1 MEQDIRLQTTEQNT
15 AGKREHNA
23 ETTEKIQPA
32 GGAEKKPLVFFI
44 AALLSYPIAYIYV
57 DAVLLHEMNRWESS
71 RMYIF
76 YAGYLLFTLLFIA
89 AVELLRYF
97 GGPRDRSEG
106 ERAAGRA
113 AAGLRFED
121 WFWPGILILQ
131 ALALTIYSPHAGPI
145 GIWQELLWHLT
156 AVYYVLQ
163 RTDMLAAGRTG
174 CLIGLDLLTGF
185 FAIPCLNVMLRLMS
199 VIRGIVSL
207 RDPKK
212 HRFSWVVLA
221 SVLTAAVA
229 VMIAWTQLSA
239 ADDNFAR
246 LGSGLSGWIENL
258 LKSFSEEFVLKF
270 ILSVPVG
277 CFLFALAGGAA
288 RRERALMTSEEFAR
302 ETAGFRRVPAV
313 SAGIVMGALTAVY
326 ALFFGLQA
334 AEFVFALG
342 GGPAGTAISAP
353 TASRFAVQGFWEL
366 FRILFLNMLVL
377 GAFSFLMDTKN
388 GRERNPLRR
397 GVLRI
402 LTAVFAASGAAF
414 AVLDLVKLG
423 VYIHLYGYTPKRV
436 LAGWFLCMLFLC
448 AVLFVLRIFVS
459 FRAVPL
465 AVFLMA
471 AGFTLF
477 ALLPLESMIAGA
489 NIARYE
495 AGVDQGVDVDVLRE
509 CRYPDRE
516 KYLDRDT
523 AGDPYDDSYDDY

>member
-1 MEQDIRLQTTEQNT
+1 MEQNVRLQATEKKQAT
-15 AGKREHNA
+15 GAGKQSLA
-23 ETTEKIQPA
+23 FLI
-32 GGAEKKPLVFFI
+32 G
-44 AALLSYPIAYIYV
+44 ALLSYPLAYIYV
-57 DAVLLHEMNRWESS
+57 DAVLLYEANHRSS
-71 RMYIF
+71 GTMYIF

-89 AVELLRYF
+89 SVELLRYF
-97 GGPRDRSEG
+97 GSPKRKST
-106 ERAAGRA
+106 ERAGAVRVAAAGRKTPA
-113 AAGLRFED
+113 VLAGGLRFEG
-121 WFWPGILILQ
+121 WFWAGILLLQ
-131 ALALTIYSPHAGPI
+131 AIALTVYSPHAGPI
-145 GIWQELLWHLT
+145 GIWQTLLWHLT

-185 FAIPCLNVMLRLMS
+185 LAIPCLNVMLRLMS

-207 RDPKK
+207 KGPKK
-212 HRFSWVVLA
+212 HRFSWVVLV
-221 SVLTAAVA
+221 SVLAAAVV

-246 LGSGLSGWIENL
+246 LGSRLSGWIEDVL
-258 LKSFSEEFVLKF
+258 ESFSDEFVLKF

-277 CFLFALAGGAA
+277 CFLFALTGGAV

-313 SAGIVMGALTAVY
+313 SAVIVIGALTTVY

-334 AEFVFALG
+334 MEFVSALG
-342 GGPAGTAISAP
+342 GSAAGTVISAP
-353 TASRFAVQGFWEL
+353 TASHFAVQGFWEL

-397 GVLRI
+397 GALRVL
-402 LTAVFAASGAAF
+402 TSVFAASGAAF

-423 VYIHLYGYTPKRV
+423 VYIHRYGYTPKRV

-448 AVLFVLRIFVS
+448 AVIFVLRIFIS

-477 ALLPLESMIAGA
+477 SLLPLESMITGA

-495 AGVDQGVDVDVLRE
+495 AGVDRGVDIDVLRE
-509 CRYPDRE
+509 CRYPDWE
-516 KYLDRDT
+516 KYRDMDT
-523 AGDPYDDSYDDY
+523 AGDPYDDSYDSYEDY